1 MTESLGIDI
10 GITQVE
16 YSNTGAGPI
25 LHLFG
30 RTPLGS
36 LIRIDVKN
44 FIPYFYVDE
53 EDIQRIEYIHGKK
66 ITIDP
71 DTPYKTLRGTTAK
84 RVYTKKPGDVRI
96 YREGFNHYEADII
109 FTERFLIDNNIK
121 YGVTAPNIS
130 INYFDLKPIEIDAP
144 ARVCMIDIECNDERG
159 FPTPDRDEIICI
171 TVWDSFEDKYTTLL
185 YEPQNGKK
193 ILSCNLNAQ
202 ESKVCYD
209 NTKHALH
216 IYNTEY
222 DMLAGLIGWFR
233 QVDPDIITGWNT
245 TNFDIPY
252 IQNRMKFIGL
262 RPDNLG
268 RLSGPTNPEKIR
280 GRVVFDL
287 LAAYRKLQA
296 KALESYRLDAV
307 AFEELGERKI
317 HVSGGVAP
325 LWRNEPDK
333 LVEYNVKDVELCIGI
348 DKKNNIIDFYRE
360 IAKYVGCHMER
371 TLASSLVVDTY
382 VLRKAHGK
390 YILPSKNYAAE
401 GEEFEGATVF
411 EPSSGVFENVV
422 VFDLKSLY
430 PMSMMTLNASMETK
444 DSRGENVAPN
454 GVRFKKEPD
463 GITRELISDL
473 LKQRDEKKRLRNTY
487 PHGSR
492 EYEVLDMQ
500 QNVIKVIMN
509 TYYGVSGFPKFRLYD
524 RDIGSAVTATG
535 RAIIE
540 FTKDVASKHN
550 LYVMY
555 GDTDSIICVLNPQPK
570 NMEEL
575 ISRSKE
581 VEKILNE
588 SYDEFA
594 KRVLNVDKHYF
605 STKFEKVYKRFFQAG
620 KKKRYAGHLV
630 WKEGIYADKIDI
642 VGFETRRSDT
652 PPVVKEILTTVL
664 EMIIKGE
671 PETNVQI
678 YLREIVKKYRRG
690 DYPLEQ
696 IGIPS
701 GISKKFDEY
710 KNNDIRVRAS
720 EYSNKNLGTNFTAGS
735 KPKRIYIKYIVD
747 RKYPNTD
754 VIAFEFSEQVPKEF
768 VIDYETMLNKTL
780 RDPIMRII
788 EPLGWTW
795 TDMDPSRTSLAQF
808 GIDI

>member
-16 YSNTGAGPI
+16 YSNTGSGPI
-25 LHLFG
+25 IHLFG
-30 RTPLGS
+30 RTKLGA

-44 FIPYFYVDE
+44 FIPYFYIDDNQVPA
-53 EDIQRIEYIHGKK
+53 IEYSHGKK
-66 ITIDP
+66 ITV
-71 DTPYKTLRGTTAK
+71 DTETDYLTLRKTIVR
-84 RVYTKKPGDVRI
+84 RVYTKKPGDVRVL
-96 YREGFNHYEADII
+96 REGYNHHEADII

-121 YGVTAPNIS
+121 FGVTAPNIVA
-130 INYFDLKPIEIDAP
+130 NYFDIKPIEIDAP
-144 ARVCMIDIECNDERG
+144 ARICVLDIECNDERG

-171 TVWDSFEDKYTTLL
+171 TLWDSFEDKYTTLL
-185 YEPQNGKK
+185 YEPHGGES
-193 ILSCNLNAQ
+193 ILKRHLDAQ
-202 ESKVCYD
+202 QSKACFNKD
-209 NTKHALH
+209 KHTLH
-216 IYNTEY
+216 VYNTEQ
-222 DMLAGLIGWFR
+222 DMLKGIVAWFK

-245 TNFDIPY
+245 TGFDVPY
-252 IQNRMKFIGL
+252 ITNRMKFLGL
-262 RPDNLG
+262 RPDYLG
-268 RLSGPTNPEKIR
+268 RLLGPTAPEKIR

-317 HVSGGVAP
+317 HVASGVAP
-325 LWRNEPDK
+325 LWRKEPEK

-348 DKKNNIIDFYRE
+348 DKKNNIIEFYRE
-360 IAKYVGCHMER
+360 IAKYVGCHLER

-390 YILPSKNYAAE
+390 YVLPSKNYAAE

-411 EPSSGVFENVV
+411 EASSGVFENVV
-422 VFDLKSLY
+422 VFDLKALY

-444 DSRGENVAPN
+444 DPHGENIAPN

-473 LKQRDEKKRLRNTY
+473 LKQRDEKKRLRNTF

-540 FTKDVASKHN
+540 FTKEVVEDMGYSI
-550 LYVMY
+550 LY
-555 GDTDSIICVLNPQPK
+555 GDTDSCLLSFGNKYDSQ
-570 NMEEL
+570 EEM
-575 ISRSKE
+575 IKIAKHIES
-581 VEKILNE
+581 ILNKK
-588 SYDEFA
+588 YDVFA
-594 KRVLNVDKHYF
+594 KETLKVDKHYF
-605 STKFEKVYKRFFQAG
+605 STKFEKMYDRFFQAG

-630 WKEGIYADKIDI
+630 WKEGVEADKIDI

-652 PPVVKEILTTVL
+652 PPLIKVVLKDVL
-664 EMIIKGE
+664 EMIVKGE
-671 PETNVQI
+671 PETKVQM
-678 YLREIVKKYRRG
+678 YVKEIVRNYRRG
-690 DYPLEQ
+690 EYPLEE

-701 GISKKFDEY
+701 GISKKFEEY

-720 EYSNKNLGTNFTAGS
+720 KYSNENFGTNFTAGS
-735 KPKRIYIKYIVD
+735 KPKRIYIKNIVD
-747 RKYPNTD
+747 RKYPPTD
-754 VIAFEFSEQVPKEF
+754 VVAFEFSEQIPKEF
-768 VIDYETMLNKTL
+768 VIDYETMLSKTL
-780 RDPIMRII
+780 RDPILRII

-795 TDMDPSRTSLAQF
+795 TDMDPTRTSLAQF
-808 GIDI
+808 GVDC